1 MQVMTGSSSFRL
13 LTTSDVG
20 IGYYLRSEVD
30 QYLFLRVLYSL
41 PYPCTASI
49 LWRVF

>member
-1 MQVMTGSSSFRL
+1 MAMTQDSMAYLKNGGGNAPR
-13 LTTSDVG
+13 
-20 IGYYLRSEVD
+20 YYLRSEVD